1 MYNMDN
7 ILKYRKNDILT
18 TFINVNE
25 PRRLN
30 LLNKIRENKMSHNNI
45 NNCFEKENLKELYKN
60 TKIIINIHQTEHHH
74 TMEELRVLP
83 ALLCGV
89 IVICEKSPLTHM
101 IPYNDYIL
109 WSSYDDILNVT
120 TTVLNNYDYYYD
132 LIFNI
137 PKKININNLDNFNY
151 DTLEKK
157 ILSIVNFK

>member
-83 ALLCGV
+83 ALLCGA

-101 IPYNDYIL
+101 IPYNDYIYIMVEL
-109 WSSYDDILNVT
+109 
-120 TTVLNNYDYYYD
+120 
-132 LIFNI
+132 
-137 PKKININNLDNFNY
+137 
-151 DTLEKK
+151 
-157 ILSIVNFK
+157 